1 MLERTILL
9 APDAVARRA
18 AAYAPDR
25 EQAWMLRQSREVRV
39 SFYREAFG
47 RGETAERAWM
57 LRQPDHVR
65 ESYVS
70 EVLEGAESA

>member
-1 MLERTILL
+1 MLERTMLL

-25 EQAWMLRQSREVRV
+25 EQAWMLRQSRAIRI

-47 RGETAERAWM
+47 RGASAEQAWM

-65 ESYVS
+65 ESYVI
-70 EVLEGAESA
+70 EVLEAAG